1 MSSDGAKDM
10 RLGTTAMA
18 EKGPITKNRTKV
30 KHIKQISLMD
40 VAPCSLDV
48 VPETGFE
55 LMFDNLPIYFLVRVI
70 VLMAF
75 LLSYKILTGY
85 NKIIK
90 TQVQLLHE
98 QHNCFHVLPILLFL
112 IHCLPCCK

>member
-1 MSSDGAKDM
+1 M

-18 EKGPITKNRTKV
+18 EKGPMAKNRTKV

-40 VAPCSLDV
+40 VTPCSLDV

-55 LMFDNLPIYFLVRVI
+55 LMFDNLPIYFLVRVR

-75 LLSYKILTGY
+75 LLSYKGCLAKLPFRPITALLFGENSNLSRPLKILTCC

-90 TQVQLLHE
+90 TRL
-98 QHNCFHVLPILLFL
+98 
-112 IHCLPCCK
+112 